1 MNDVNDMNDANDFG
15 NGGNTG
21 RMNGLLNGK
30 HVLITGG
37 SRGIGLEITA
47 ACLKQGASVCY
58 LSRSESKR
66 HAELVKLAESRS
78 RTLKWIQTD
87 VSDEDSVEE
96 AVKAAE
102 AALGKIDVLVNNAGI
117 TRDGLVFRM
126 KKSDWDDVLTVNL
139 TSAFLLSRRVGRL
152 MAKQRSGAIINITSV
167 VGIAGNGG
175 QTNYAASKAG
185 LIGFTKSLAKEL
197 ASRGVRVNA
206 IAPGFVATDMTDSL
220 KDSVKETIAGQI
232 PLGRI
237 GKPHEIAEP
246 AVFLA
251 SDAASYITGHVL
263 VVDGGMVM

>member
-1 MNDVNDMNDANDFG
+1 
-15 NGGNTG
+15 
-21 RMNGLLNGK
+21 MNGLLNGK
-30 HVLITGG
+30 KVMISGG
-37 SRGIGLEITA
+37 SRGIGLEIAA

-58 LSRSESKR
+58 LSRSESQQ
-66 HAELVKLAESRS
+66 HAELVKLAEDRR
-78 RTLKWIQTD
+78 RTLQWIPTD
-87 VSDEDSVEE
+87 VSDEASVEE

-102 AALGKIDVLVNNAGI
+102 AALGQIDVLVNNAGI

-126 KKSDWDDVLTVNL
+126 KKTDWDDVLSVNL
-139 TSAFLLSRRVGRL
+139 TSAFLLSRRIARL
-152 MAKQRSGAIINITSV
+152 MAKQRSGSIINITSV
-167 VGIAGNGG
+167 VGIAGN
-175 QTNYAASKAG
+175 G

-206 IAPGFVATDMTDSL
+206 IAPGFVATGMTDSL
-220 KDSVKETIAGQI
+220 KDTVKEAIAGQI

-237 GKPHEIAEP
+237 GKPSEIAEP